1 MTDALVAAA
10 LQSLNSAEWT
20 LLWSWFR
27 VQSRDRHHYKERAKM
42 KTEEIF
48 SWLTAYLLSVL
59 DGWSKLLCLINSD
72 YFFLDLYVAIR
83 LMTRIS
89 SAQKHLPFTSIVGTN
104 SLKNYHR
111 EAMKRSLPERA
122 LKAAGKRNCRSPVVV
137 IKIKLFRGNI
147 IAAESN
153 L

>member
-27 VQSRDRHHYKERAKM
+27 IQSRDYKERAKM

-59 DGWSKLLCLINSD
+59 DGWSKRLCLINSY

-89 SAQKHLPFTSIVGTN
+89 SVQKHLPFTSIVATN